1 MLPSRTSDQ
10 CRSHHQKM
18 MISHKSIDKIIK
30 HLNKKI
36 AKVDKKH
43 TKSAEQT
50 YIEHPIESEHE

>member
-1 MLPSRTSDQ
+1 MPTRTSDQ

-36 AKVDKKH
+36 AKHDKKQ
-43 TKSAEQT
+43 KKAAVQT
-50 YIEHPIESEHE
+50 EI

>member
-1 MLPSRTSDQ
+1 MPTRTSDQ

-36 AKVDKKH
+36 SKYDKKQ
-43 TKSAEQT
+43 KKAAVQT
-50 YIEHPIESEHE
+50 EI